1 MGVGPKPPET
11 LKVACIRKGQQSV
24 HFVGH
29 ETSPDAG
36 KVSLLLVGDPEYF
49 IVGRAYAVVFQPL
62 PPDAHSER

>member
-1 MGVGPKPPET
+1 MSVGGGHPPET
-11 LKVACIRKGQQSV
+11 LKVACIRKGELSV

-36 KVSLLLVGDPEYF
+36 KVSLLLVGDPTYF

-62 PPDAHSER
+62 PLDSNK

>member
-1 MGVGPKPPET
+1 MGTGPKPMET
-11 LKVACIRKGQQSV
+11 LKVACIRKGELSV

-62 PPDAHSER
+62 PPDASAER

>member
-1 MGVGPKPPET
+1 MGTGPKPAEA
-11 LKVACIRKGQQSV
+11 LKVICIRKGEQSV

-29 ETSPDAG
+29 ETAPDSS

-62 PPDAHSER
+62 PPDVR